1 MQILNRETWLNVI
14 TENHI
19 KPHFQAKGYTIPENV
34 RMGCSFTSRGA
45 FKRKGQKS
53 TRIGECWSDSASD
66 GGNIEIMI
74 SPTIADSVKAV
85 GILIHELCHATVG
98 NDQGHN
104 NVFKRCAVAVGLK
117 GKMTATTETE
127 ELQATIKEWLEVMGE
142 YPHAKLNANM
152 SKQSTRMYKVECRS
166 VSCGYTM
173 RISSK
178 WLKLAVPECPACY
191 STMRSPFGDTA
202 MFRDFEGEE

>member
-1 MQILNRETWLNVI
+1 MQILNRESWLNII

-53 TRIGECWSDSASD
+53 TRIGECWSDTASE
-66 GGNIEIMI
+66 GGTIEIMI

-98 NDQGHN
+98 NIHGHD
-104 NVFKRCAVAVGLK
+104 NVFKQCAVAVGLE
-117 GKMTATTETE
+117 GKMTATTESE
-127 ELQATIKEWLEVMGE
+127 ALQATIKEWLEIMGE
-142 YPHAKLNANM
+142 YPHAKLNANLR
-152 SKQSTRMYKVECRS
+152 KQSTRMHKCDCA
-166 VSCGYTM
+166 CGYTM

-178 WLKLAVPECPACY
+178 WLKLATPRCPLGHGEMQHDFANEW
-191 STMRSPFGDTA
+191 GDEYE
-202 MFRDFEGEE
+202 D

>member
-1 MQILNRETWLNVI
+1 MTHTTNRETWLNEI
-14 TENHI
+14 TNQFI
-19 KPHFQAKGYTIPENV
+19 RPHFQSKGYTIPDTV

-53 TRIGECWSDSASD
+53 TRIGECWSDTASE

-74 SPTIADSVKAV
+74 SPTIADSVRAV

-98 NDQGHN
+98 NIHGHD
-104 NVFKRCAVAVGLK
+104 NVFKQCAVAVGLE

-127 ELQATIKEWLEVMGE
+127 ALQATIKEWLEVMGE
-142 YPHAKLNANM
+142 YPHAKLNARM
-152 SKQSTRMYKVECRS
+152 SKQSTRLHKCDCHV
-166 VSCGYTM
+166 CGYTM

-178 WLKLAVPECPACY
+178 WLKLATPRCPLGHGNM
-191 STMRSPFGDTA
+191 THDFDNQWGD
-202 MFRDFEGEE
+202 EGEE

>member
-1 MQILNRETWLNVI
+1 MQILNRETWLNTI
-14 TENHI
+14 TENYI

-53 TRIGECWSDSASD
+53 TRIGECWSDSASE

-74 SPTIADSVKAV
+74 SPTIGDSVKAV

-98 NDQGHN
+98 NNHGHD
-104 NVFKRCAVAVGLK
+104 NVFKKCALAVGLE
-117 GKMTATTETE
+117 GKMTATTESE
-127 ELQATIKEWLEVMGE
+127 ELKAIIKEWLEDMGE
-142 YPHAKLNANM
+142 YPHAKLNANLR
-152 SKQSTRMYKVECRS
+152 KQSTRLHKCDCA
-166 VSCGYTM
+166 CGYTM

-178 WLKLAVPECPACY
+178 WLKLATPRCPLGH
-191 STMRSPFGDTA
+191 GDMTHDFA
-202 MFRDFEGEE
+202 VDDFFDFENE